1 MKFKIVLADDH
12 QLLLQG
18 ITAALQDLHNV
29 EIVGVAENGYE
40 ALRLVGTC
48 RPDLLV
54 LDLNMPQL
62 DGLQTLK
69 KLRVESPATKVMVL
83 SNYHQPALIEEIRE
97 LGADGYMIKNSSA
110 ADLKDSISRV
120 LQGEKVFP
128 VADALPKLKED
139 SYFFDDFLRKY
150 QLTRRE
156 VEIIRLVCQGLSSR
170 EIAAQLFLSE
180 FTINTHRKNV
190 LRKTD
195 ARNTAELIH
204 FAKAN
209 QLI

>member
-1 MKFKIVLADDH
+1 MNYKVVLADDH

-18 ITAALQDLHNV
+18 ITAALQD
-29 EIVGVAENGYE
+29 EATIQIVGVAQNGYE
-40 ALRLVGTC
+40 ALRLVNEHQ
-48 RPDLLV
+48 PHLLV

-110 ADLKDSISRV
+110 ADLKDSINRV
-120 LQGEKVFP
+120 LKGEKVFP
-128 VADALPKLKED
+128 GTATLPQLKEG
-139 SYFFDDFLRKY
+139 SYFFDDFLKKY
-150 QLTRRE
+150 QLTKRE

-170 EIAAQLFLSE
+170 EIATKLFLSE
-180 FTINTHRKNV
+180 FTINTHRKNI
-190 LRKTD
+190 LRKAD
-195 ARNTAELIH
+195 IRNTAELIH